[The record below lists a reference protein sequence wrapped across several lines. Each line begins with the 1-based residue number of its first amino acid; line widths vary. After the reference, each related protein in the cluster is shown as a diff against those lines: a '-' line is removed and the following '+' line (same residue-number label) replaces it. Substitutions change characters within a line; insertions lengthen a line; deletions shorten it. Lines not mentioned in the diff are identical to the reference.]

1 MPHTLFHTR
10 GEGSV
15 TFEVKLHG
23 MKMLPKIS
31 NKISFFFY
39 KKETTHTQSSPVIYG
54 SIFRRF
60 TSFAGEKTL
69 IYRFCNDSK

>member
-1 MPHTLFHTR
+1 MRITVPHTLFRAR

-31 NKISFFFY
+31 NKISLN
-39 KKETTHTQSSPVIYG
+39 KKESTRTQNSPVIYG

-60 TSFAGEKTL
+60 TSFAGKKKVNL
-69 IYRFCNDSK
+69 